1 MDPQSITNILGMGA
15 SYAPLASNLAP
26 QFSSSMSGLPLPG
39 GPETRLM
46 FEMALGSQFNS
57 IMSKAGMAGIG
68 VGHGQNMYDRLQS
81 QEFYRRL
88 QESQADAAKQDRSS
102 FMGTMRGMALLTGQP
117 FTPEMKTAAGH
128 ISDLAVSASPFL
140 APMFGDVID
149 QLHGRRGSAMIMQQR
164 MASAGRYRLDPTTGQ
179 MGMSNQSLKRLN
191 ENIMEDFYSDEKI
204 GQMKGISA
212 GQLGSLYSELSTRGM
227 IAGSAFRPSISAADL
242 TKNMSA
248 DDAVALARRAGVQN
262 IRKGKNGQV
271 DLSGM
276 GSDDLSKLTQAA
288 TQDAGFMEKLDTN
301 KVKRSLKSH
310 LEAITAMRDIFGDA
324 GKPNAPIPE
333 LMRALDAMSMGSMGQ
348 VDAGRLAKTVRQT
361 YYLAKS
367 AGISADTAMLI
378 QQDAAVHGRQLGIES
393 PFAMTATQ
401 HALAFNATL
410 RSSGAFATPVFG
422 GMTEAQ
428 MTQFGRKLTT
438 QGIASN
444 LGTRFGTLARMRDA
458 MDGKVAGTDLGGVLE
473 AIQNNETFAT
483 IGGRKVDLT
492 KLTNQQ
498 VEQIGVNA
506 GLSKSTIANMLTQ
519 KPQAREALDRNPE
532 LAAYVRETAQPAEV
546 GRTLTRSA
554 VASLGAGLRPYG
566 ISGTQ
571 LSGLATNVVAKM
583 RELTPDDYNQM
594 PDFEKNMA
602 RIIEEQLP
610 ANVRNALPKNPEQR
624 QAALRMLATSVIGN
638 MDKTTMKGMNA
649 KLQNVLTTTDP
660 RVLAETRSRQQ
671 YEKIQDVARST
682 MSGVTGDSM
691 LRSIVDAVK
700 NTKEGDPDAGMK
712 IIGAALGG
720 IDIATIREKLGAPVE
735 EMGKVQQEIEDLA
748 KKQMKFK
755 PNTKEYKDLQKEI
768 DVKQTALKGAVD
780 KLQKGAAA
788 VGAVSTTGITNADM
802 DAATEASKRSSTLS
816 VTMGGMFG
824 VNQNITADEI
834 EKYKTDITANVK
846 KQASAVLMDPK
857 ATPEQKATATKQID
871 DIAAGKFKVSD
882 AAARKGIS
890 DERARMVK
898 EPITEAEIDA
908 LLKTDAAKGS
918 TRKEASDFLMM
929 QKRAAALGITEAD
942 IEEHLGHR
950 RAIDVVPDTLASK
963 QESMIALMTYN
974 EFRVSD
980 AEINKEMTKNN
991 VRDPEQARTNILKQR
1006 QKEKSE
1012 KFDEFRKTD
1021 AGAHMKKLEDEDKA
1035 NLRNMIDKL
1044 REPLAVLKM
1053 GKGAL
1058 DTAAE
1063 LEGIQQK
1070 MTNLAADF
1078 SGGDMAK
1085 FRAGIFTEDVISD
1098 PKKSQAAVEAQQE
1111 MANLN
1116 KQRDAVLK
1124 GMRGANVGKDAKEIR
1139 MKTAALKAAGVDV
1152 KGTTLEEINK
1162 QIAGLDA
1169 GAKNKFQTEYA
1180 DTEKLEKFDEKDVAL
1195 IKETGNDKLSKEQK
1209 IKLDKSIEAR
1219 AKVLGMDPAE
1229 LRRLYDKRR
1238 PELEKAA
1245 EAEKLQGLK
1254 NSEVADRFKGL
1265 AMPELSADGRK
1276 KLDELLGGENGANVK
1291 QELIGFIGAKERLQT
1306 VGKDKK
1312 KNLDEI
1318 QKAYDEGMKKGDM
1331 ADFTKEFGVRAIDD
1345 IKTMNRVV
1353 KKGAKEEDFL
1363 KSLEQA
1369 KQRPDAKAA
1378 DPKKELVVKGELS
1391 GKFEIV
1397 GNQLQG
1403 KNLQINNGR
1412 GAMDA

>member
-46 FEMALGSQFNS
+46 FEAMLGSQLNS

-68 VGHGQNMYDRLQS
+68 IGHGQNMYDRLQS
-81 QEFYRRL
+81 QEFYKRL
-88 QESQADAAKQDRSS
+88 QESQAAAARQDKSS

-117 FTPEMKTAAGH
+117 FTPEMRTAAGH
-128 ISDLAVSASPFL
+128 ISDLATSASPFL

-179 MGMSNQSLKRLN
+179 MGMSNRSLKNLN

-212 GQLGSLYSELSTRGM
+212 GQLGSLYSELSVRGM
-227 IAGSAFRPSISAADL
+227 ISGSAFRPSISAADL

-262 IRKGKNGQV
+262 IRKGRDGQV

-276 GSDDLSKLTQAA
+276 RSDDLSKLTQAA
-288 TQDAGFMEKLDTN
+288 TQDAGFMEKLDTS
-301 KVKRSLKSH
+301 KIKRSLKSH
-310 LEAITAMRDIFGDA
+310 LESITAMRDIFGDA

-348 VDAGRLAKTVRQT
+348 VDAGRLARTVRQT

-367 AGISADTAMLI
+367 AGINADTAMLI
-378 QQDAAVHGRQLGIES
+378 QQDAAVHGRQLGIEA

-458 MDGKVAGTDLGGVLE
+458 MDGKVAGTDLGRVLE

-483 IGGRKVDLT
+483 IGGRQVDLT

-624 QAALRMLATSVIGN
+624 QTALRMLATSVIGN

-660 RVLAETRSRQQ
+660 RVLAETRARQQ
-671 YEKIQDVARST
+671 YEKIQDVSRST

-691 LRSIVDAVK
+691 LRSIVDAIK
-700 NTKEGDPDAGMK
+700 NTKEGDPEAGMK
-712 IIGAALGG
+712 VIGAALGG
-720 IDIATIREKLGAPVE
+720 VDIATIKDKLAEPVK

-802 DAATEASKRSSTLS
+802 DAATDASKRGAMLG
-816 VTMGGMFG
+816 VTMASMFS
-824 VNQNITADEI
+824 VNQNISATEI
-834 EKYKTDITANVK
+834 EKYKTDAIANVK
-846 KQASAVLMDPK
+846 KQAQQVLLDPK
-857 ATPEQKATATKQID
+857 ATAEQKATATKQIA
-871 DIAAGKFKVSD
+871 DIAAGKFIVSD

-890 DERARMVK
+890 DERARFIG
-898 EPITEAEIDA
+898 PPSEIEI
-908 LLKTDAAKGS
+908 AAS
-918 TRKEASDFLMM
+918 MSADNLTRND
-929 QKRAAALGITEAD
+929 
-942 IEEHLGHR
+942 
-950 RAIDVVPDTLASK
+950 AID
-963 QESMIALMTYN
+963 MIKVRNKAFIAGISATDIDDEMTAMGGRTIEN
-974 EFRVSD
+974 EQKATAKLIARSEFQVSE
-980 AEINKEMTKNN
+980 AEINKEMTKSS
-991 VRDPEQARTNILKQR
+991 VRDPEEARTNVIKQR
-1006 QKEKSE
+1006 QKEKAA

-1053 GKGAL
+1053 GKSAV
-1058 DTAAE
+1058 DTATE
-1063 LEGIQQK
+1063 LEEIDQK

-1085 FRAGIFTEDVISD
+1085 FRAGIFTEDAIND
-1098 PKKSQAAVEAQQE
+1098 PEKRKSALAAQEE
-1111 MANLN
+1111 MADLN
-1116 KQRDAVLK
+1116 KKRDTVLK

-1139 MKTAALKAAGVDV
+1139 MKTAALKAAGISVS
-1152 KGTTLEEINK
+1152 GTTLVDIDA
-1162 QIAGLDA
+1162 QIAGLA
-1169 GAKNKFQTEYA
+1169 GADKLLFAGEYDIA
-1180 DTEKLEKFDEKDVAL
+1180 QKLEKFDEKDVAL
-1195 IKETGNDKLSKEQK
+1195 IKEMDPGGAKAGTEIAKK
-1209 IKLDKSIEAR
+1209 IEAR
-1219 AKVLGMDPAE
+1219 AKVHGMTSVE
-1229 LRRLYDKRR
+1229 LEQLYKKRQ
-1238 PELEKAA
+1238 PELKEAEK
-1245 EAEKLQGLK
+1245 AEKLQGLK
-1254 NSEVADRFKGL
+1254 NSEVVDRFKGL
-1265 AMPELSADGRK
+1265 ADMPELTKEGRAK
-1276 KLDELLGGENGANVK
+1276 IEELLGGENGANVRK
-1291 QELIGFIGAKERLQT
+1291 ELIGFIGAKERLQSNKT
-1306 VGKDKK
+1306 GKKVEDIRNEYDTAVITG
-1312 KNLDEI
+1312 NLAGF
-1318 QKAYDEGMKKGDM
+1318 KR
-1331 ADFTKEFGVRAIDD
+1331 EFGDRAVED
-1345 IKTMNRVV
+1345 IKTMDRVV
-1353 KKGAKEEDFL
+1353 KRGTKEEDFL

-1378 DPKKELVVKGELS
+1378 DPKKELIVKGELS
-1391 GKFEIV
+1391 GKFELV

-1403 KNLQINNGR
+1403 KNLQLNNGR

>member
-26 QFSSSMSGLPLPG
+26 QFASSMSGLPLPG
-39 GPETRLM
+39 GPDTRLV
-46 FEMALGSQFNS
+46 FEMMLGSQLNS

-81 QEFYRRL
+81 QEFYKRL

-179 MGMSNQSLKRLN
+179 MGMSNQSLKNLN
-191 ENIMEDFYSDEKI
+191 ESIMEDFYSDEKI

-212 GQLGSLYSELSTRGM
+212 GQLGSLYGELSTRGM

-248 DDAVALARRAGVQN
+248 DDAVSLARRAGVQN
-262 IRKGKNGQV
+262 IRKGKDGQV

-276 GSDDLSKLTQAA
+276 GSADLSKLTQAA

-458 MDGKVAGTDLGGVLE
+458 MDGKVAGTDLGRVLE

-483 IGGRKVDLT
+483 IGGKQVDLT

-638 MDKTTMKGMNA
+638 MDRTTMKGMNA

-660 RVLAETRSRQQ
+660 RVLAETRARQQ

-720 IDIATIREKLGAPVE
+720 VDIATIRDKLGAPVE

-802 DAATEASKRSSTLS
+802 DAATEASKRGGTLG
-816 VTMGGMFG
+816 VTMAGMFG
-824 VNQNITADEI
+824 VNQNITADDI
-834 EKYKTDITANVK
+834 ASYKQEHTQNVK
-846 KQASAVLMDPK
+846 KQAEAVLQDPN
-857 ATPEQKATATKQID
+857 ATPEQKITAQKQIN
-871 DIAAGKFKVSD
+871 DIATNKFTVSD
-882 AAARKGIS
+882 ADARKGIS
-890 DERARMVK
+890 AERERILKTPV
-898 EPITEAEIDA
+898 TDAEIDKFMKDA
-908 LLKTDAAKGS
+908 GKDNPAMTRTAASEYLTAQRSAKAAGITDAAIDAEVTANKGDV
-918 TRKEASDFLMM
+918 KN
-929 QKRAAALGITEAD
+929 IAD
-942 IEEHLGHR
+942 RQQAMAGLISR
-950 RAIDVVPDTLASK
+950 
-963 QESMIALMTYN
+963 N
-974 EFRVSD
+974 EFTVSA
-980 AEINKEMTKNN
+980 AEIDKEMTKNN

-1006 QKEKSE
+1006 QKEKGE

-1021 AGAHMKKLEDEDKA
+1021 AGARMKKLEDEDKA
-1035 NLRNMIDKL
+1035 SLRNMIDKL

-1085 FRAGIFTEDVISD
+1085 FRAGIFTEEVMND
-1098 PKKSQAAVEAQQE
+1098 PKKREAAMAAQKE
-1111 MANLN
+1111 MADLN
-1116 KQRDAVLK
+1116 KQRDTVLK
-1124 GMRGANVGKDAKEIR
+1124 CMRGANVGKDAKEIR
-1139 MKTAALKAAGVDV
+1139 MKTASLKAAGIDV

-1312 KNLDEI
+1312 KSLDEI
-1318 QKAYDEGMKKGDM
+1318 QKAYDAGMQKGDM
-1331 ADFTKEFGVRAIDD
+1331 TDFTKEFGARAVDD

-1412 GAMDA
+1412 GQMDA

>member
-26 QFSSSMSGLPLPG
+26 QFASSMSGLPLPG

-46 FEMALGSQFNS
+46 FEMMLGSQLNA

-81 QEFYRRL
+81 QEFYKRL
-88 QESQADAAKQDRSS
+88 QDSQAEAAKQDRSS

-117 FTPEMKTAAGH
+117 FTPQMQTAAGH

-179 MGMSNQSLKRLN
+179 MGMSNKSLKRLN

-204 GQMKGISA
+204 GEMKGISA
-212 GQLGSLYSELSTRGM
+212 GQLGSLYGELSLRGM

-248 DDAVALARRAGVQN
+248 DDAVALAKKAGVKN
-262 IRKGKNGQV
+262 IRKGRDGQV

-276 GSDDLSKLTQAA
+276 RSDDLEKLTNAA
-288 TQDAGFMEKLDTN
+288 TKDTEFMEKLDTN

-348 VDAGRLAKTVRQT
+348 VDAGRLARTVRQT

-367 AGISADTAMLI
+367 AGINADTAMLI
-378 QQDAAVHGRQLGIES
+378 QQDAAVHGRQLGIEA

-458 MDGKVAGTDLGGVLE
+458 MDGKVANTDLGRVLE

-483 IGGRKVDLT
+483 IGGQRVDLT
-492 KLTNQQ
+492 KLSDQQ
-498 VEQIGVNA
+498 VQQIGANA
-506 GLSKSTIANMLTQ
+506 GLSRNTIAAMLTQ

-554 VASLGAGLRPYG
+554 LASLGAGLRPYG
-566 ISGTQ
+566 ISGGQ
-571 LSGLATNVVAKM
+571 LAGLATNVVAKM

-610 ANVRNALPKNPEQR
+610 ANVRNALPRNPEQR

-638 MDKTTMKGMNA
+638 MDRTTMKGMNA

-660 RVLAETRSRQQ
+660 RVLAETRARQQ

-691 LRSIVDAVK
+691 LRSIVDAIK
-700 NTKEGDPDAGMK
+700 NTKEDDPNAGMK

-720 IDIATIREKLGAPVE
+720 VDIEVIKKNLGAPVK

-768 DVKQTALKGAVD
+768 DVKQTALKNAVN
-780 KLQKGAAA
+780 KLQQGAAA

-802 DAATEASKRSSTLS
+802 DAATEASKRGGMLG
-816 VTMGGMFG
+816 VTMAGMFG
-824 VNQNITADEI
+824 VNQNITVDDI
-834 EKYKTDITANVK
+834 STYKKEHTENLK
-846 KQASAVLMDPK
+846 RQAQAVLVDPN
-857 ATPEQKATATKQID
+857 ATPDQKAAARQQIA
-871 DIAAGKFKVSD
+871 DIDANKFKVSD
-882 AAARKGIS
+882 ADARKGIRA
-890 DERARMVK
+890 ERERMAKTPVTDAEIDKFIKDNPKMARGEARDFLTVQKSAKAAGITDADIAAEVGANKGDVK
-898 EPITEAEIDA
+898 NIADRQQAMAALVARNEFKVTEAEI
-908 LLKTDAAKGS
+908 T
-918 TRKEASDFLMM
+918 KEM
-929 QKRAAALGITEAD
+929 
-942 IEEHLGHR
+942 
-950 RAIDVVPDTLASK
+950 
-963 QESMIALMTYN
+963 QES
-974 EFRVSD
+974 
-980 AEINKEMTKNN
+980 KE
-991 VRDPEQARTNILKQR
+991 RDPEQARTNILKRR
-1006 QKEKSE
+1006 QKEKTE
-1012 KFDEFRKTD
+1012 KFEEFRKTD
-1021 AGAHMKKLEDEDKA
+1021 AGARMKKLEDEDKA

-1063 LEGIQQK
+1063 LENIQQK
-1070 MTNLAADF
+1070 MTTLAADF

-1085 FRAGIFTEDVISD
+1085 FRAGIFTEEVMND
-1098 PKKSQAAVEAQQE
+1098 PKKREAAMAAQKE
-1111 MANLN
+1111 MADLN
-1116 KQRDAVLK
+1116 KRRDAVLK
-1124 GMRGANVGKDAKEIR
+1124 GMRGANVGKDAAAIR
-1139 MKTAALKAAGVDV
+1139 TKSAALRAAGIEV
-1152 KGTTLEEINK
+1152 KGTTLADIDK

-1169 GAKNKFQTEYA
+1169 ATRNKFNAELA

-1195 IKETGNDKLSKEQK
+1195 IETMGKDNLTKEQK
-1209 IKLDKSIEAR
+1209 AKLDKDITAR
-1219 AKVLGMDPAE
+1219 AKLLKMDPAE
-1229 LRRLYDKRR
+1229 LKRLYEKRK

-1245 EAEKLQGLK
+1245 AEKKLQGLLPQ
-1254 NSEVADRFKGL
+1254 ELVDRFKGL
-1265 AMPELSADGRK
+1265 AMPELSKEGRAK
-1276 KLDELLGGENGANVK
+1276 IDELLGGEGGAGVR
-1291 QELIGFIGAKERLQT
+1291 QEIVGFIGAKERLQA

-1312 KNLDEI
+1312 KSLDEI
-1318 QKAYDEGMKKGDM
+1318 QKAYDDAVQNNNVG
-1331 ADFTKEFGVRAIDD
+1331 AFTKEFGVRAIDD
-1345 IKTMNRVV
+1345 LKTMNRVA
-1353 KKGAKEEDFL
+1353 KKGANEADFL
-1363 KSLEQA
+1363 KNLEQA
-1369 KQRPDAKAA
+1369 KQKPDAKAA
-1378 DPKKELVVKGELS
+1378 EPKKELIVKGELT

-1412 GAMDA
+1412 GQMDA

>member
-46 FEMALGSQFNS
+46 FEAMLGSQLNS

-81 QEFYRRL
+81 QEFYKRL
-88 QESQADAAKQDRSS
+88 QESQAAAARQDRSS

-117 FTPEMKTAAGH
+117 FTPEMRTAAGH
-128 ISDLAVSASPFL
+128 ISDLATSASPFL

-179 MGMSNQSLKRLN
+179 MGMSNRSLKNLN

-212 GQLGSLYSELSTRGM
+212 GQLGSLYSELSVRGM
-227 IAGSAFRPSISAADL
+227 ISGSAFRPSISAADL

-262 IRKGKNGQV
+262 IRKGRDGQV

-276 GSDDLSKLTQAA
+276 RSDDLSKLTQAA
-288 TQDAGFMEKLDTN
+288 TQDAGFMEKLDTS
-301 KVKRSLKSH
+301 KIKRSLKSH
-310 LEAITAMRDIFGDA
+310 LESITAMRDIFGDA

-348 VDAGRLAKTVRQT
+348 VDAGRLARTVRQT

-367 AGISADTAMLI
+367 AGINADTAMLI
-378 QQDAAVHGRQLGIES
+378 QQDAAVHGRQLGIEA

-458 MDGKVAGTDLGGVLE
+458 MDGKVAGTDLGRVLE

-483 IGGRKVDLT
+483 IGGRQVDLT

-624 QAALRMLATSVIGN
+624 QTALRMLATSVIGN

-660 RVLAETRSRQQ
+660 RVLAETRARQQ
-671 YEKIQDVARST
+671 YEKIQDVSRST

-691 LRSIVDAVK
+691 LRSIVDAIK
-700 NTKEGDPDAGMK
+700 NTKEGDPEAGMK
-712 IIGAALGG
+712 VIGAALGG
-720 IDIATIREKLGAPVE
+720 VDIATIKDKLAEPVK

-802 DAATEASKRSSTLS
+802 DAATEASKRGGMLG
-816 VTMGGMFG
+816 VTMAGMFS
-824 VNQNITADEI
+824 VNQKIDAFDIERYKADAITSVEAQ
-834 EKYKTDITANVK
+834 AN
-846 KQASAVLMDPK
+846 SVLIDPN
-857 ATPEQKATATKQID
+857 ATVEQKATATKQIA
-871 DIAAGKFKVSD
+871 DIRSGKFKVSD

-890 DERARMVK
+890 DERARSANT
-898 EPITEAEIDA
+898 PITEATIADEMSTNK
-908 LLKTDAAKGS
+908 L
-918 TRKEASDFLMM
+918 TRKEAIDMITARR
-929 QKRAAALGITEAD
+929 KALVAGID
-942 IEEHLGHR
+942 S
-950 RAIDVVPDTLASK
+950 RAINAEMAAMAGPPSAENE
-963 QESMIALMTYN
+963 QRAIAKLIARG
-974 EFRVSD
+974 EFEVSD
-980 AEINKEMTKNN
+980 AEINKEMTKSS
-991 VRDPEQARTNILKQR
+991 VRDPEEARTNVIKQR
-1006 QKEKSE
+1006 QKEKAA

-1053 GKGAL
+1053 GKSAV
-1058 DTAAE
+1058 DTATE
-1063 LEGIQQK
+1063 LEEIDQK

-1085 FRAGIFTEDVISD
+1085 FRAGIFTEDVIND
-1098 PKKSQAAVEAQQE
+1098 PEKRKSALAAQEE
-1111 MANLN
+1111 MADLN
-1116 KQRDAVLK
+1116 KQRDTVLK

-1139 MKTAALKAAGVDV
+1139 MKTAALKAAGISVS
-1152 KGTTLEEINK
+1152 GTTLVDIDA
-1162 QIAGLDA
+1162 QIAGLA
-1169 GAKNKFQTEYA
+1169 GADKLLFAGEYDIA
-1180 DTEKLEKFDEKDVAL
+1180 QKLEKFDEKDVAL
-1195 IKETGNDKLSKEQK
+1195 IKEMDPAGAKAGTEIAKK
-1209 IKLDKSIEAR
+1209 IEAR
-1219 AKVLGMDPAE
+1219 AKVHGMTSVE
-1229 LRRLYDKRR
+1229 LEQLYKKRQ
-1238 PELEKAA
+1238 PELKEAEK
-1245 EAEKLQGLK
+1245 AEKLQGLK
-1254 NSEVADRFKGL
+1254 NSEVVDRFKGL
-1265 AMPELSADGRK
+1265 ADMPELTKEGRAK
-1276 KLDELLGGENGANVK
+1276 IEELLGGENGANVRK
-1291 QELIGFIGAKERLQT
+1291 ELIGFIGAKERLQSNKT
-1306 VGKDKK
+1306 GKKLEDIRKEYDTAVSTG
-1312 KNLDEI
+1312 NLAAF
-1318 QKAYDEGMKKGDM
+1318 KR
-1331 ADFTKEFGVRAIDD
+1331 EFGDRAVED
-1345 IKTMNRVV
+1345 IKTMDRVV
-1353 KKGAKEEDFL
+1353 KRGAKEEDFL

-1378 DPKKELVVKGELS
+1378 DPKKELIVKGELS

-1403 KNLQINNGR
+1403 KNLQLNNGR